1 MNPAI
6 IFTQLTVNLSQ
17 LMNVQCASLR
27 PQSLVL
33 AATVIIGLI
42 TFWILNFA
50 GFHPCNFKRQISKKG
65 IKFYDSSIFDVIIFF
80 KTLNV

>member
-50 GFHPCNFKRQISKKG
+50 GFHPCNFKRQISKKRA
-65 IKFYDSSIFDVIIFF
+65 
-80 KTLNV
+80 LNFTIQAFLTSLYFSKL